1 MQIIIEIP
9 DGTPSH
15 MVERLKDYAP
25 RLATRD
31 WLASWWHISDVYDI
45 ADSIGIELDS
55 NQAADILEIV
65 GSNEDS
71 EVGINHE
78 VIEFATENYLEET
91 TK

>member
-1 MQIIIEIP
+1 MQITIEIP
-9 DGTPSH
+9 DDTPAN
-15 MVERLKDYAP
+15 MIERLKDYAP

-55 NQAADILEIV
+55 NQAADILKIV
-65 GSNEDS
+65 GRNEDS
-71 EVGINHE
+71 EIGINRD
-78 VIEFATENYLEET
+78 VIEFTIENYLVEA

>member
-1 MQIIIEIP
+1 MQVTIEIP
-9 DGTPSH
+9 DDTPAH
-15 MVERLKDYAP
+15 MVERLKDYAL
-25 RLATRD
+25 RLVTRD

-65 GSNEDS
+65 GRDEDS
-71 EVGINHE
+71 EVGINHD
-78 VIEFATENYLEET
+78 VIEFAIENYIAED

>member
-9 DGTPSH
+9 DGTPAH

-31 WLASWWHISDVYDI
+31 WLASWWHVSDVYDI
-45 ADSIGIELDS
+45 ADSIGIEVDS

-65 GSNEDS
+65 GRNEDS

-78 VIEFATENYLEET
+78 VIEFATEAYLAET
-91 TK
+91 MK